1 LDKGKKYGFEVNT
14 LGLEACE
21 IEGLGAFCCWKGS
34 QNEPQFVVM
43 TYTPKETV
51 PHLKHVG
58 LVGKG
63 ITLILEV

>member
-21 IEGLGAFCCWKGS
+21 IEGLGAFLAVGKGS
-34 QNEPQFVVM
+34 QNELCSDDV
-43 TYTPKETV
+43 YLKETV

-63 ITLILEV
+63 ITLMEV